1 MCCTKMFFPYKL
13 ITGHFKLSSG
23 CVILQNILQCHYK
36 ICYMS
41 LQLYYNVITKYN
53 TECHFKIYYNVI
65 TKYITMSLQNILQC
79 HYKIYYNV
87 ITNILQCH
95 YVKQLYILKYCVRST
110 FSAIREIYNIYRTRW
125 HRGRDRMVVGF
136 TTICVISA
144 SRH

>member
-1 MCCTKMFFPYKL
+1 MFFPYKL

-65 TKYITMSLQNILQC
+65 TKYITMSLRK
-79 HYKIYYNV
+79 KITDLSQVTDKLYHIMLHRV
-87 ITNILQCH
+87 
-95 YVKQLYILKYCVRST
+95 QLVMNGIRT
-110 FSAIREIYNIYRTRW
+110 HNFS
-125 HRGRDRMVVGF
+125 GDR
-136 TTICVISA
+136 
-144 SRH
+144 H